1 MQNIIS
7 KIETKLASS
16 LEDKV
21 IYNTSFVDK
30 DYSINSNTPKK
41 YKKAAVL
48 CLFDCNYENLN
59 IILTL
64 RSKKLKTH
72 PGQISFPGGKLNK
85 KETNYDC
92 ALRETYEEIGI
103 KKESIHTLGELNFY
117 LSGSNFLIKP
127 IVGVTEGTYNFSL
140 NKKEVDKVFYFPI
153 NFLFNRKNLTK
164 SFYESK
170 SINKKKFFYDI
181 YWNDMRIWGTTAL
194 ILVHLSRFVRNIAIN
209 NV

>member
-1 MQNIIS
+1 MKNILS
-7 KIETKLASS
+7 KLETKLESS
-16 LEDKV
+16 LGDNT
-21 IYNTSFVDK
+21 IYNTSFLDK
-30 DYSINSNTPKK
+30 DYSTNSNAPKK

-48 CLFDCNYENLN
+48 CLFDCNYENLS

-64 RSKKLKTH
+64 RSKKLTIH

-85 KETNYDC
+85 EENNYDC
-92 ALRETYEEIGI
+92 ALRETFEEIGI
-103 KKESIHTLGELNFY
+103 KKQNINTLGELNFY

-127 IVGVTEGTYNFSL
+127 IVGITEGEYNFFL

-153 NFLFNRKNLTK
+153 NFLFERKNLTK
-164 SFYESK
+164 SFYKSK

-181 YWNDMRIWGTTAL
+181 YWNGMRIWGTTAL

>member
-1 MQNIIS
+1 MKNIIS
-7 KIETKLASS
+7 KLKTKLAAS

-21 IYNTSFVDK
+21 IYNTSFEDK
-30 DYSINSNTPKK
+30 DYSINSTATKK

-48 CLFDCNYENLN
+48 CLFDSNYENLS

-64 RSKKLKTH
+64 RSKKLKIH

-92 ALRETYEEIGI
+92 ALRETCEEIGI
-103 KKESIHTLGELNFY
+103 KKENINILGELNFY
-117 LSGSNFLIKP
+117 ISGSNYLIKP
-127 IVGVTEGTYNFSL
+127 IVGITEGEYNFFL

-153 NFLFNRKNLTK
+153 NFLFNKKNLTK
-164 SFYESK
+164 SFYKSK